1 MLTSTIFTLGLLTVV
16 LSIVVASKF
25 KAYSKD
31 LAGQSN
37 RLSTAISWQLAGEA
51 VIGFGTL
58 IFAAAA
64 HFGWL
69 DHWSIQVQSCLRLV
83 MFLATS
89 LTTVHLWQTLSKT
102 E

>member
-58 IFAAAA
+58 VFATAA

-69 DHWSIQVQSCLRLV
+69 DHWSIEVQSCLRLV